1 MHFGEQ
7 SASQNLTPM
16 KSTLVLL
23 RLSLLSVLFSP
34 VLSDEK
40 FYRDS
45 NAVNIAD
52 ENLKASFSSPISC
65 DVTTSF
71 AYLAETK
78 DNILATFVGDFA
90 VSGPHSLGSFPN
102 AGSTTT
108 VSVLLNTE
116 IGQLQ
121 RIVMQKA
128 SGSDQWLLSHMKCRY
143 KNQLFELEGPRQWL
157 DVGGIESDVQETVE
171 AVPAGDTITVSTSS
185 VIWIYTDQGLK

>member
-1 MHFGEQ
+1 MHRNFQ
-7 SASQNLTPM
+7 PM
-16 KSTLVLL
+16 KSTLVLV
-23 RLSLLSVLFSP
+23 LLSMLSELFSP

-40 FYRDS
+40 FYRDT

-52 ENLKASFSSPISC
+52 ENLKATFTSPMFC

-121 RIVMQKA
+121 RVVMQKA
-128 SGSDQWLLSHMKCRY
+128 SGSDQWLLSHMKCSY

-157 DVGGIESDVQETVE
+157 DVGGIESDVQETAE
-171 AVPAGDTITVSTSS
+171 SVPAGDTITVSTSS